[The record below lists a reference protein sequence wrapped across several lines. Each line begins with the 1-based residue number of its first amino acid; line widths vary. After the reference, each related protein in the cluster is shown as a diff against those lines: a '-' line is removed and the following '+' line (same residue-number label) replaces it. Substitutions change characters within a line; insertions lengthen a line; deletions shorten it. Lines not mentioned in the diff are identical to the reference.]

1 MTVCTLWKA
10 NPSRGTETSISL
22 FHFGRCRLLLKRYG
36 NCFVGQF
43 PNFSQLFM
51 LFTGWRKRLF
61 CRMSLSN
68 LSQRVGKSS
77 VVPPGGT
84 EIIEGSANMFYDNAE
99 TVFYNKV
106 QVFNRDMSIQVIKLF
121 AETLVSERS
130 AVYEQKKTKYLEHS
144 VKSKEVGAS
153 GHVVPPPRAPRSSI
167 SILDALAASGLRS
180 IRYLKEIPLVE
191 KVTINDI
198 SEAATKLAFDNCV
211 RNSVDMNRVE
221 ISLQDATVL
230 MYQHRDP
237 SLQFDVIDLDPYG
250 SAVNFLDAA
259 VQSVADGGLLCVTC
273 TDMTVLSG
281 NYPEVCFAKYSSM
294 PMPVH
299 GKYVHEMSLR
309 VLLHSIDI
317 TANKYRRYI
326 VPWIS
331 LSVDFYVR
339 VFVRVFESPQEVKNS
354 CLKRCMLFQ
363 SLNTPSFYIHPLAHC
378 NAKNNYNPCVVKI
391 PSLKNDFNSS
401 KDEKSLENDADDDGS
416 TGFKM
421 GGPFWSAPIHKQE
434 IADELLRRAKY
445 YEREATEQEK
455 RLHPMDTIKRI
466 LGMLTLIS
474 EEVKEAPFHYNLPDL
489 ASTVRCQVPVYKD
502 VKTALNNLG
511 YKVSQFHHEP
521 SALKTD
527 APNYVVRT

>member
-1 MTVCTLWKA
+1 
-10 NPSRGTETSISL
+10 
-22 FHFGRCRLLLKRYG
+22 
-36 NCFVGQF
+36 
-43 PNFSQLFM
+43 M
-51 LFTGWRKRLF
+51 LFTGWSKRLL
-61 CRMSLSN
+61 CRMSSSN
-68 LSQRVGKSS
+68 LSQRVAKSSS
-77 VVPPGGT
+77 VVAGGK

-121 AETLVSERS
+121 AETLVAERKN
-130 AVYEQKKTKYLEHS
+130 VYEQKSAKYLEHLA
-144 VKSKEVGAS
+144 KSKEG
-153 GHVVPPPRAPRSSI
+153 GERGKNVVAPPRTPKPSI
-167 SILDALAASGLRS
+167 NILDALAASGLRS
-180 IRYLKEIPLVE
+180 IRYLKEIPLVN

-198 SEAATKLAFDNCV
+198 SEAATKLAFDNCA
-211 RNSVDMNRVE
+211 RNSIEMNRVE

-294 PMPVH
+294 PIPVH

-309 VLLHSIDI
+309 ILLHSIDI

-363 SLNTPSFYIHPLAHC
+363 SLNTPTFHIHPLAHC

-391 PSLKNDFNSS
+391 PSLKYDVNNN
-401 KDEKSLENDADDDGS
+401 KEEKEVESDPDDDGS

-421 GGPFWSAPIHKQE
+421 GGPFWSAPIHQQE
-434 IADELLRRAKY
+434 IVDELLLRAKY
-445 YEREATEQEK
+445 YETNATEEEK
-455 RLHPMDTIKRI
+455 RLYPVDTIKRI

-474 EEVKEAPFHYNLPDL
+474 EEVKDAPFHYNLPDL
-489 ASTVRCQVPVYKD
+489 ASAVRSQVPVYKD
-502 VKTALNNLG
+502 IKTALNNLG
-511 YKVSQFHHEP
+511 YKVSQFHHEAA
-521 SALKTD
+521 ALKTD
-527 APNYVVRT
+527 APNYVVGT